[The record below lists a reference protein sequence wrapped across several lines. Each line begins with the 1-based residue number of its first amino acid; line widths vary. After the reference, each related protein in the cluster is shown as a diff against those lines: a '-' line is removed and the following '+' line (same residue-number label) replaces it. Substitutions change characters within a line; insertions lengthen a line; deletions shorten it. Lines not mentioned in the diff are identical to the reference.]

1 MENSGIVQCITVA
14 FSELYDS
21 RPPIEDGL
29 AYGQGDGLECRS
41 FQRIIAKSFVFE
53 LEGEK
58 KKCEELTAQMD
69 SLAIERL
76 NDKKALEQANAEILE
91 LKQEKHMQ
99 MKENHSIRKQL
110 VEIRK
115 ELRLLVISSSL
126 PHS

>member
-1 MENSGIVQCITVA
+1 MW
-14 FSELYDS
+14 
-21 RPPIEDGL
+21 R
-29 AYGQGDGLECRS
+29 LECRS

-76 NDKKALEQANAEILE
+76 NDKKALEHANAEILE

-99 MKENHSIRKQL
+99 MKENQSIRKQL

-115 ELRLLVISSSL
+115 ELRLLVMSSSL
-126 PHS
+126 LHS